1 MMVPEGDEEDDFIVP
16 TTPAAAA
23 EVGSSDDAQADAST
37 RGWGSYLGGL
47 VFARAKEPAPAS
59 EPEPTLPSGFSATL
73 NAEEEKIY
81 PAEAKIRVLVAEG
94 SLLGRNRR
102 QAAELHQA
110 LQQVVGAAAIYN
122 HLLVKH
128 GGLGTKPKECKT
140 SIDATAAA
148 AGTAA
153 EKNDNRAVC
162 GCGGGSGS
170 CKAISSL
177 LKSEMD
183 KVVAAAEKERKG
195 EMLKKF
201 KQVERRSGGLCNP
214 DLLENIVRSTGGEGS
229 GESSPSA
236 SKTSN
241 PPPPSPLPPR
251 SPDHKGQDAAIR
263 ALNSLVVV
271 DVEKDERGGIAG
283 VGGSGGAVSSGAQD
297 VPWAEDMLCRSVRKR
312 HAAVLKTRGRAL
324 AKGLARM
331 LKGVSNDLK
340 GVASRLPP
348 WEECEDDDED
358 KPTPQEEGAELDRIR
373 SRGNIFSAPTHERI
387 HSRGEVCVPLTHDR
401 SLSHGSCVSAATSE
415 DGNERL
421 SLSSDTAPTAASIS
435 SNGSAA
441 IRSPVAA
448 MAAAV
453 AAVVSPGSDAVP
465 AAVPGGGATS
475 SSGGAGGGAAN
486 CVRSRRQD
494 LKLSAQELSLIKK
507 EEERVMKPDV
517 LTTLLAK
524 GASLGCLQQADFW
537 DVFARLEVATRTEA
551 LLNIAIRG
559 GRGCAARSG
568 RMGRELCINLTS
580 VVLEALNA
588 VEQAQ
593 RKAQLHS
600 TPTTPNPQQQQQQQQ
615 QRRPSSGNFSGGGRS
630 ESKAAETRPRPSSAR
645 LSRGSDFGLEAG
657 MDTGGAARARAG
669 SVGML
674 AVRRVVKGESVA
686 GKSRVF
692 YKEDPGLKD
701 LDRREEEFRKAI
713 YVNRRALATRLM
725 RLTRD
730 APLCSRVL
738 GTFVDDTQRASTPT
752 KASKPQNSPRST
764 GVRTPQGG
772 AAPQNESSR
781 FATSPGKTA
790 EEVDTAVWNSSSVG
804 ESVAGRGGGAPGAA
818 AAAVDLLTGEDVTVG
833 GEGSSCAADRGST
846 ESHPSS
852 SGSVTSTN
860 TEPLSEGTE
869 DSDNA
874 PASTSPARQQRKQQQ
889 EGPHEEKVAV
899 DQATV
904 AEILQVSEESVEV
917 ETLLV

>member
-1 MMVPEGDEEDDFIVP
+1 MMVPDGDEEDDFIVP

-23 EVGSSDDAQADAST
+23 AAQAGSSSDAPGDAST

-47 VFARAKEPAPAS
+47 VFARTKEPAPAL

-102 QAAELHQA
+102 HAAELHQA
-110 LQQVVGAAAIYN
+110 LQQVVGAAAMYN

-128 GGLGTKPKECKT
+128 GGVGTKPKEDKT
-140 SIDATAAA
+140 SKDAGAGAAD
-148 AGTAA
+148 
-153 EKNDNRAVC
+153 KNGNRAVC
-162 GCGGGSGS
+162 DCGGGSGS

-183 KVVAAAEKERKG
+183 KVVAGAEKERRG

-229 GESSPSA
+229 AESSPAA
-236 SKTSN
+236 SKPSN
-241 PPPPSPLPPR
+241 PSPSPLPPR
-251 SPDHKGQDAAIR
+251 SPDHKGQDAAML

-271 DVEKDERGGIAG
+271 DVENDKRGVANA
-283 VGGSGGAVSSGAQD
+283 GGSGGGVSSGAQD

-348 WEECEDDDED
+348 WEECEDDED

-401 SLSHGSCVSAATSE
+401 SLSQGSCVSAATSE

-421 SLSSDTAPTAASIS
+421 SLSSDNAPTAASMS
-435 SNGSAA
+435 SNGSASS
-441 IRSPVAA
+441 RSAVAA

-453 AAVVSPGSDAVP
+453 AAAVSPDSDAVP

-475 SSGGAGGGAAN
+475 NSGGGGGGAAD
-486 CVRSRRQD
+486 CVKSRRQD
-494 LKLSAQELSLIKK
+494 WKLNAQELSLIKK

-551 LLNIAIRG
+551 LLNIAIKG

-600 TPTTPNPQQQQQQQQ
+600 TPITPTPQQQQQ
-615 QRRPSSGNFSGGGRS
+615 QRRPSGGSFSGGGGS
-630 ESKAAETRPRPSSAR
+630 EGNSQKAAETRPRPSSAR
-645 LSRGSDFGLEAG
+645 LSRGSDFALEAG
-657 MDTGGAARARAG
+657 MDNGGAARARAG

-686 GKSRVF
+686 GTARVF

-713 YVNRRALATRLM
+713 YVNRRSLATRLM

-752 KASKPQNSPRST
+752 KANKPQPSPRST
-764 GVRTPQGG
+764 GARTPPGG
-772 AAPQNESSR
+772 GAPQNVSSR
-781 FATSPGKTA
+781 FASSPGKIA
-790 EEVDTAVWNSSSVG
+790 EEADTTVWKSPSVG
-804 ESVAGRGGGAPGAA
+804 ESGGAGGGGAVGAA
-818 AAAVDLLTGEDVTVG
+818 AAAAAATVYLLTGDSTVG
-833 GEGSSCAADRGST
+833 GEGASCDADRSST

-852 SGSVTSTN
+852 SVSVTSTN

-874 PASTSPARQQRKQQQ
+874 PASTSPARDQRKQQHQ
-889 EGPHEEKVAV
+889 EEQHEKKVAV
-899 DQATV
+899 DHATV
-904 AEILQVSEESVEV
+904 AEIYQVSDESVEV